1 MRLNEKDFSL
11 IMPNSKP
18 TSQNDYQMQDID
30 IDNENTIRN
39 EDDGDDSQSTLS
51 SAVSHDAEFNPVQLN
66 ESQQSADL
74 NNQTHPKLRSDS
86 TTSSI
91 RRTSSGRRR
100 FYSISRTSSVKSDRS
115 NLSARDQTELNQE
128 LTHQLSV
135 ADAIFLNESRTE
147 RRGSSQTGED
157 TSLDRLEEE
166 QYEAEEQPLDR
177 ATSNVERIFTNKST
191 GQLDLPPDGGYGW
204 VCVACVTAIQACT
217 WGANAGYGIFLEYY
231 LSNNVFANATAY
243 DYALIAGL
251 IVFTAQFCA
260 PFAMILMKMIG
271 FKLTMSIACVTHFL
285 GYLLASF
292 ATKIWHLYVC
302 QGVIVGVSYAF
313 LFVPAS
319 NVIPTW
325 FLKKRAIASGISY
338 GGTGL
343 GGVIYSVSVNAT
355 IKRTGNQRWALRMV
369 GLTTLFAIGISIFFI
384 KQRKPFK
391 REKLNFQN
399 LKKNTQLMF
408 SKKVLERKSLWYI
421 TLWFAMG
428 IIGYNLVI
436 FSYATY
442 ATTMSLSTSQA
453 STLTA
458 LINAAQT
465 LGRPM
470 MGFVSDRWVGR
481 INYSIVLDLLLTI
494 FILAFWINAKTFI
507 SLLFCGLLIGATI
520 GVGNVMNIVMIAD
533 SFNIEE
539 FASAWAILNMGIGCF
554 SLPVEVIALALRDY
568 TISNPFLYTQIF
580 GGLLF
585 FISIVIIAP
594 QREWAVRKSMK
605 KESDQLRRELR
616 DLEPVGSK
624 DVHNVHVE
632 DMTRELKERSDKLEG
647 LLQNNPGMYFRRLF
661 YPMKI

>member
-1 MRLNEKDFSL
+1 
-11 IMPNSKP
+11 MPNSKP

-100 FYSISRTSSVKSDRS
+100 FSSLSRTSSVKSDRS

-128 LTHQLSV
+128 LTRQLSV

-157 TSLDRLEEE
+157 ASLDRLEEE

-231 LSNNVFANATAY
+231 LSNNVFTNATAY

-271 FKLTMSIACVTHFL
+271 FKLTMS
-285 GYLLASF
+285 
-292 ATKIWHLYVC
+292 
-302 QGVIVGVSYAF
+302 VIVGVSYAF

-355 IKRTGNQRWALRMV
+355 IKRTGDQRWALRMV
-369 GLTTLFAIGISIFFI
+369 GLTTLFAMAISIFFI

-442 ATTMSLSTSQA
+442 ATTMGLSTSQA

-568 TISNPFLYTQIF
+568 TISNPFLYTQILWWVTILHF
-580 GGLLF
+580 NCHY
-585 FISIVIIAP
+585 STTK
-594 QREWAVRKSMK
+594 R
-605 KESDQLRRELR
+605 
-616 DLEPVGSK
+616 VGS
-624 DVHNVHVE
+624 
-632 DMTRELKERSDKLEG
+632 
-647 LLQNNPGMYFRRLF
+647 
-661 YPMKI
+661 